1 MSCNQLHHDLHQAL
15 TDGPIALTP
24 ALRAHIEQCESCAAE
39 FLRLQLLEQEL
50 GELESDYE
58 PSFQLISDVL
68 DRAESQTQLE
78 LAKSSRRDDAQSK
91 EPPIAKQKSTPSEAA
106 EGSEGKSARK
116 DNTAAP
122 RKTAAKRLDH
132 ARERRPA
139 RTKRRLRSQILML
152 GPLAAAAALLLV
164 LAQMSSSKKDKTAPK
179 PTTVTAVKKAG
190 KALRLLAGAH
200 RVSIYMGAG
209 RARESTERSGKWQAL
224 KKGATTIA
232 LPATLRTNSEGPA
245 KLAFPDGS
253 ELTLA
258 RETTIAF
265 RSLQDVSLSSGKL
278 LAEVTP
284 RSKDKRL
291 KIAVPTGVVEVVG
304 TKFNLVADPD
314 LAVVD
319 VVRGQVR
326 LIGKRGASVDVDAG
340 QEGMLSAKEAP
351 RAVMAPDLGRELSW
365 ADRGDHKSAVEPT
378 AGGLGEL
385 TAKRPGRSKTR
396 KLRLS
401 KHSVSVRIQGDI
413 ARTEIRET
421 FSNDSAHTL
430 EGIYRFPLPAG
441 ARISRLALY
450 VGKRVEEGT
459 IVERG
464 RARRIWRGVIR
475 QATPKR
481 MRKKEEYVWVPGPWK
496 DPALLEWQRGNRF
509 ELRIYPI
516 PARGSRTV
524 ILAYTETLSRTPRGR
539 RYVYPLAHGGVTV
552 GQFDVSM
559 RLAGHDA
566 KRPIKA
572 RNYALTRERQGNI
585 DMLRFSARD
594 FSPAGDL
601 ALDFATDDSPLSAR
615 SWTFGA
621 AGGQP
626 GYALLSLRPELP
638 ALASRRRPRK
648 IVLLVDRSYS
658 LLGEA
663 NRRQLMLVNQLLGE
677 LSSKDQVALVACD
690 TRCKQINSFETP
702 RELQRR
708 NRLAALQRIKPG
720 GASNLGHAL
729 TRAGQLLSQTTF
741 SGDHAAAHVI
751 YIGDGTATLGE
762 LERGR
767 LISIVKRQLLS
778 RGARLTTIG
787 VGSAVDSVLLEV
799 LARAG
804 ESRYVAFHPGA
815 TARGQAL
822 TALASLSASALSDAT
837 IELPAGLEQV
847 APARVPVVFRGEE
860 LRLSARLRGP
870 VKGYVVLRGR
880 VAGRAFVQRFKVD
893 MRPHAKVGNS
903 YLPRVWAQARIDD
916 LASSE
921 SGTHRKEIVT
931 LSKHH
936 HLLSRHTSLLVLESE
951 AMRRAF
957 RVQRTTKTQQWAGL
971 DAPSTDKNDDADAA
985 GSSEAAKTKSLGTSG
1000 IRSIGGGAGKMGSF
1014 GRLRGKKTRKYK
1026 ARRRFRPKTAPS
1038 QPMARPSARKADQ
1051 LEDLLD
1057 GAMATKGPRTGST
1070 YRPGTV
1076 TPPSRAST
1084 RVTGSLSKDVIRKVV
1099 RRNLPSVRAVYQ
1111 TSLRRNP
1118 NLSARVVLRFTIG
1131 PTGHITHVESK
1142 GGSPQLAAGLRRVV
1156 SRWRFPAPK
1165 GGGSVTVSYPVVLRS
1180 AGGPS
1185 RMTRG
1190 RRVWVRHKRV
1200 WEQYGELKKHV
1211 RVSAWERR
1219 LIEKRRNH
1227 LAENPLSRDRTR
1239 ALYRALSRAGDRAA
1253 ALSVVQG
1260 WVQKEPRNREAL
1272 RLYADALARVGKRE
1286 QALRTLGSLLEIDSN
1301 NLRLHRRLERMARSA
1316 GDGAL
1321 ACAHRLSLGS
1331 LLGDSSI
1338 SAGKRGIRGAANATN
1353 RAASCRYGI
1362 LPGPTENAWGRV
1374 SLSARWNS
1382 PVDLDLAI
1390 IDSRGRRYSWLS
1402 ASNRV
1407 RAARATDLSRERLA
1421 LSWLPPGNYR
1431 IEIKP
1436 ADGSVQ
1442 NVRGRLLIRAPKL
1455 RESIRFQLSKKRY
1468 VAALTI
1474 KTRSRLVP
1482 AP

>member
-552 GQFDVSM
+552 GQFDV
-559 RLAGHDA
+559 DA
-566 KRPIKA
+566 TGRPRCQTPDQGAQLRAHA
-572 RNYALTRERQGNI
+572 RAPGQHRHAS
-585 DMLRFSARD
+585 F
-594 FSPAGDL
+594 
-601 ALDFATDDSPLSAR
+601 
-615 SWTFGA
+615 FGA
-621 AGGQP
+621 
-626 GYALLSLRPELP
+626 
-638 ALASRRRPRK
+638 
-648 IVLLVDRSYS
+648 
-658 LLGEA
+658 
-663 NRRQLMLVNQLLGE
+663 
-677 LSSKDQVALVACD
+677 
-690 TRCKQINSFETP
+690 
-702 RELQRR
+702 
-708 NRLAALQRIKPG
+708 
-720 GASNLGHAL
+720 
-729 TRAGQLLSQTTF
+729 
-741 SGDHAAAHVI
+741 
-751 YIGDGTATLGE
+751 
-762 LERGR
+762 
-767 LISIVKRQLLS
+767 
-778 RGARLTTIG
+778 
-787 VGSAVDSVLLEV
+787 
-799 LARAG
+799 
-804 ESRYVAFHPGA
+804 
-815 TARGQAL
+815 
-822 TALASLSASALSDAT
+822 
-837 IELPAGLEQV
+837 
-847 APARVPVVFRGEE
+847 
-860 LRLSARLRGP
+860 
-870 VKGYVVLRGR
+870 
-880 VAGRAFVQRFKVD
+880 
-893 MRPHAKVGNS
+893 
-903 YLPRVWAQARIDD
+903 
-916 LASSE
+916 
-921 SGTHRKEIVT
+921 
-931 LSKHH
+931 
-936 HLLSRHTSLLVLESE
+936 
-951 AMRRAF
+951 
-957 RVQRTTKTQQWAGL
+957 
-971 DAPSTDKNDDADAA
+971 
-985 GSSEAAKTKSLGTSG
+985 
-1000 IRSIGGGAGKMGSF
+1000 
-1014 GRLRGKKTRKYK
+1014 
-1026 ARRRFRPKTAPS
+1026 
-1038 QPMARPSARKADQ
+1038 
-1051 LEDLLD
+1051 
-1057 GAMATKGPRTGST
+1057 
-1070 YRPGTV
+1070 
-1076 TPPSRAST
+1076 
-1084 RVTGSLSKDVIRKVV
+1084 
-1099 RRNLPSVRAVYQ
+1099 
-1111 TSLRRNP
+1111 
-1118 NLSARVVLRFTIG
+1118 
-1131 PTGHITHVESK
+1131 
-1142 GGSPQLAAGLRRVV
+1142 
-1156 SRWRFPAPK
+1156 
-1165 GGGSVTVSYPVVLRS
+1165 
-1180 AGGPS
+1180 
-1185 RMTRG
+1185 
-1190 RRVWVRHKRV
+1190 
-1200 WEQYGELKKHV
+1200 
-1211 RVSAWERR
+1211 
-1219 LIEKRRNH
+1219 
-1227 LAENPLSRDRTR
+1227 
-1239 ALYRALSRAGDRAA
+1239 
-1253 ALSVVQG
+1253 
-1260 WVQKEPRNREAL
+1260 
-1272 RLYADALARVGKRE
+1272 
-1286 QALRTLGSLLEIDSN
+1286 
-1301 NLRLHRRLERMARSA
+1301 
-1316 GDGAL
+1316 
-1321 ACAHRLSLGS
+1321 
-1331 LLGDSSI
+1331 
-1338 SAGKRGIRGAANATN
+1338 
-1353 RAASCRYGI
+1353 
-1362 LPGPTENAWGRV
+1362 
-1374 SLSARWNS
+1374 
-1382 PVDLDLAI
+1382 
-1390 IDSRGRRYSWLS
+1390 
-1402 ASNRV
+1402 
-1407 RAARATDLSRERLA
+1407 
-1421 LSWLPPGNYR
+1421 
-1431 IEIKP
+1431 
-1436 ADGSVQ
+1436 
-1442 NVRGRLLIRAPKL
+1442 
-1455 RESIRFQLSKKRY
+1455 
-1468 VAALTI
+1468 
-1474 KTRSRLVP
+1474 
-1482 AP
+1482 